1 MEVNKMLQQ
10 ATIPKTP
17 EEVAGCLSQLTE
29 MEQCVVKGVIIGL
42 KEARRNHHPPRETE
56 AQQDSA

>member
-1 MEVNKMLQQ
+1 MPQQ

-17 EEVAGCLSQLTE
+17 EEVAVCLSQLTE

-42 KEARRNHHPPRETE
+42 NEARRSVLTPKQTE
-56 AQQDSA
+56 QDSA

>member
-1 MEVNKMLQQ
+1 MLQQ